1 MGEQGEP
8 ICHWLTRTCPWSRRH
23 ERR

>member
-8 ICHWLTRTCPWSRRH
+8 IGYWLTRTWA
-23 ERR
+23 

>member
-8 ICHWLTRTCPWSRRH
+8 IVFWLTRKWV
-23 ERR
+23 